1 MHTCGTDIGRGVTLD
16 GVVGRGGFGTVYLA
30 KSPEGILLAAKVA
43 HRKIQECVL
52 PAGSQSHFAWLSE
65 VTNQALVDSH
75 PNLLPLVGIRVFEG
89 RLVLLYP
96 FVNGATL
103 QSEINSPR
111 PEGLWSYRRQIPGAD
126 GPSFVNI
133 DEACRIMHA
142 ALRALIACHACGV
155 LHLDFTPSNILI
167 ASENRHVFVSD
178 FGTSRLAAAV
188 DNAGAQAVGTK
199 FYLAP
204 EILRRERARKRSDCF
219 AWGMCFLT
227 AVLGEP
233 VRWSDPAS
241 GPCRDE
247 IRRGVECLPTD
258 LASILLASLDPDPL
272 ARPKLAEAERCM
284 RQFTSTSQASTP
296 RTVVPRE
303 ACLLEDIG
311 ALVQLLASFKR

>member
-1 MHTCGTDIGRGVTLD
+1 
-16 GVVGRGGFGTVYLA
+16 
-30 KSPEGILLAAKVA
+30 
-43 HRKIQECVL
+43 L

-75 PNLLPLVGIRVFEG
+75 PNLLALVGIRVFEG

-96 FVNGATL
+96 FVKGETL
-103 QSEINSPR
+103 QTEINSPC
-111 PEGLWSYRRQIPGAD
+111 PERLWSYRRQTPGAD

-188 DNAGAQAVGTK
+188 DNAGAQDVDGTK
-199 FYLAP
+199 FFLAP

-247 IRRGVECLPTD
+247 VRRGVQCLPPE
-258 LASILLASLDPDPL
+258 LASVIVAALDPNPL
-272 ARPKLAEAERCM
+272 ARPKLAAAERCM
-284 RQFTSTSQASTP
+284 RQFTGTSQASTS

-303 ACLLEDIG
+303 ASLLEDIG
-311 ALVQLLASFKR
+311 DLVQRLESLKR